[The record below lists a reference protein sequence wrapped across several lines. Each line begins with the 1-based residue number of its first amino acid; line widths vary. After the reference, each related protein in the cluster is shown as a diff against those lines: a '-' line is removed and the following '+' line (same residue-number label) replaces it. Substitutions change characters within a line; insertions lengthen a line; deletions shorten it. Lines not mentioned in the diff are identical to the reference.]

1 MSTRPDPSHGDPA
14 GAPPGHPP
22 AVHDPGTAA
31 GDPQVVALAAAL
43 AEEPMLVSR
52 TLRSFVRDGRIE
64 TIPSRDRKRR
74 VVLLWL
80 RETAFADAGPWS
92 EPDVNMRLALVHRD
106 VSALRRYLVDAGL
119 LAREGG
125 IYRHG
130 PA

>member
-1 MSTRPDPSHGDPA
+1 MPIPPDDAAPAPDRPSY
-14 GAPPGHPP
+14 PP
-22 AVHDPGTAA
+22 ADHDPGTAA
-31 GDPQVVALAAAL
+31 DDPRVVALAAEL
-43 AEEPMLVSR
+43 DEEPMFVSR

-64 TIPSRDRKRR
+64 ALPAKDRKRR
-74 VVLLWL
+74 VILRWL
-80 RETAFADAGPWS
+80 MQTSFDDPGPWA
-92 EPDVNMRLALVHRD
+92 EPEVNMRLALVNRD

>member
-1 MSTRPDPSHGDPA
+1 MSTRPDHSRDGSPGVSHE
-14 GAPPGHPP
+14 HPP

-43 AEEPMLVSR
+43 AEEPMFVSR

-74 VVLLWL
+74 VILLWL
-80 RETAFADAGPWS
+80 RETAFADPGPWS
-92 EPDVNMRLALVHRD
+92 EPEVNMRLGLVNRD

-130 PA
+130 PS